1 MKFGIGRG
9 YLLQLSATSVQL
21 SLSAMHTALFDIHQ
35 KLKGKTMKAKNSEVT
50 RSING
55 VVFSTEAGKA
65 AVDHKK
71 HTEAAGKSLEKFNDA
86 AIAMHKAGEK
96 VGHRRTCKN
105 AQAFFDALVA
115 GGLKGNSAA
124 NCLTT
129 FRDVVK
135 TGIAAEGF
143 NKSRNDANANANAE
157 GKSKAG
163 VKVTPADDG
172 KQADAALRA
181 LWNCNMAMFLLD
193 TIESA
198 YQDGKGSDPTLAG
211 ALKWVMDS
219 RGIPFNKDGKA
230 TTKPKAKAKAE

>member
-1 MKFGIGRG
+1 
-9 YLLQLSATSVQL
+9 
-21 SLSAMHTALFDIHQ
+21 MHIALFGIHQ

-55 VVFSTEAGKA
+55 VVFATEAGKA
-65 AVDHKK
+65 AAEHDQ
-71 HTEAAGKSLEKFNDA
+71 HTKAAGKSLEKFNDA

-115 GGLKGNSAA
+115 GGIKGNTAA

-135 TGIAAEGF
+135 TGKAAEGF
-143 NKSRNDANANANAE
+143 NKSRNDANANNAN
-157 GKSKAG
+157 GKAG

-181 LWNCNMAMFLLD
+181 LWNCNMAMFILD
-193 TIESA
+193 TIENA

-211 ALKWVMDS
+211 ALKWVMAS

-230 TTKPKAKAKAE
+230 TTEPKAKAKAK

>member
-1 MKFGIGRG
+1 
-9 YLLQLSATSVQL
+9 
-21 SLSAMHTALFDIHQ
+21 
-35 KLKGKTMKAKNSEVT
+35 MKAKNSEVT
-50 RSING
+50 RSINA

-65 AVDHKK
+65 AVDHKR
-71 HTEAAGKSLEKFNDA
+71 HTEEAGKSLEKFNDA
-86 AIAMHKAGEK
+86 AIAMHDAGET

-115 GGLKGNSAA
+115 GGLKGGYAA

-135 TGIAAEGF
+135 TGKAAEGF
-143 NKSRNDANANANAE
+143 NKSRNDANANADAK
-157 GKSKAG
+157 GKAG

-193 TIESA
+193 TIENA

-211 ALKWVMDS
+211 ALKWVMTS

-230 TTKPKAKAKAE
+230 TTEPKAKAK